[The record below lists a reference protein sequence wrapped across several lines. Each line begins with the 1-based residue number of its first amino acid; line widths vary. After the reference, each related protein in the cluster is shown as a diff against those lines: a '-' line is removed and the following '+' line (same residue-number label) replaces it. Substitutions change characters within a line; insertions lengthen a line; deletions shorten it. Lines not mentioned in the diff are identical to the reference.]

1 MIHRWSH
8 VQEFEGHQDLDY
20 ETIILP
26 IKLSIMR
33 LSCLS
38 QIIFGSYYFFGKIN
52 KRIDCDLW
60 NINSINII

>member
-20 ETIILP
+20 ETIILS

-38 QIIFGSYYFFGKIN
+38 FSDPVVSLEKLIN
-52 KRIDCDLW
+52 GLPFLKY
-60 NINSINII
+60 

>member
-38 QIIFGSYYFFGKIN
+38 QIIFVLNYPIIFLEKLIN
-52 KRIDCDLW
+52 G
-60 NINSINII
+60 

>member
-20 ETIILP
+20 ETIILS

-38 QIIFGSYYFFGKIN
+38 FSDPVISLEKLIN
-52 KRIDCDLW
+52 GLPFLKY
-60 NINSINII
+60 